1 MLPITPKPQNRY
13 QITFPKDSS
22 IAKRINSLLQK
33 FDGMDIVEITKLAL
47 IKLDDANQLS
57 NTREPDEFEKKVIE
71 DFLANPQ
78 LLGVEDSN
86 KFIGDLASKSEVIA
100 MEKKLG
106 IKLDY

>member
-1 MLPITPKPQNRY
+1 MSTATLLKSQNRY

-22 IAKRINSLLQK
+22 IAKRITSLLEK

-47 IKLDDANQLS
+47 IKLDDANQVS

-71 DFLANPQ
+71 DFLANP
-78 LLGVEDSN
+78 
-86 KFIGDLASKSEVIA
+86 DLASKSEVQE

-106 IKLDY
+106 IKLEY